1 VNLYLASIS
10 LIVTSVLIY
19 QIAQKNVPH
28 DLNPWHVLVVVY
40 AVALAFCI
48 VASLLDRSGKGF
60 LDSVRGVNLAVPL
73 VGVAAV
79 GIELGWIL
87 AFRAGWALNITGLVS
102 NVTVALL
109 VAPIGYLFFKEKLS
123 LANIIGMALC
133 LIGLSLVVRR

>member
-1 VNLYLASIS
+1 MNLYVASIS
-10 LIVTSVLIY
+10 LIVSSVLIY
-19 QIAQKNVPH
+19 QIAQKNLPH
-28 DLNPWHVLVVVY
+28 DLNPWHALVVVY

-60 LDSVRGVNLAVPL
+60 LDSMRSVNLAVPL

-87 AFRAGWALNITGLVS
+87 AFRAGWALNIMGLVS
-102 NVTVALL
+102 NVTVAVL

-123 LANIIGMALC
+123 LPNIIGMALC